1 LSATDNG
8 KSERVGASMPIITF
22 VASAQ
27 RLSRGIKDDMKT
39 KIERIMKRES
49 FLIEIP
55 FAGD

>member
-27 RLSRGIKDDMKT
+27 RLSRGIKDVVKT

-55 FAGD
+55 FARD